1 MSSPPVTAENLI
13 QNAIEKLVLLDVVRD
28 SLGLSIPID
37 LHRLNL
43 PVDLIRP
50 RTPHNEATPIL
61 FLSAA
66 PTRPPSSLPPPHDI
80 TLRTSV
86 AEYLGSGRTGLVY
99 ILSDPVLSDP
109 NNKLPEL
116 VFKFPR
122 SHRCADIYR
131 ESWFYEEMERL
142 QGVAIPR
149 CYERLGCRLPIGKPI
164 PADVREDLHTL
175 IAEIGYLAILNSQ
188 DIRHANILEAP
199 QHPPGLASIS
209 SPFTHRTHG
218 WRIIDFKMTA
228 KSMMTPTALRQAHKS
243 MLRPILDGL
252 EKGYYAWESPF

>member
-1 MSSPPVTAENLI
+1 M
-13 QNAIEKLVLLDVVRD
+13 RD

-131 ESWFYEEMERL
+131 ESWFYEGMERL

-149 CYERLGCRLPIGKPI
+149 CYGLFEADLPVGCAVRLPDGRTLLAHEEFESPDASVDDLPHPDILKPRSTRNKIFVLVLERLGGRLPIGKPI
-164 PADVREDLHTL
+164 PADVRYVTQLQL
-175 IAEIGYLAILNSQ
+175 LG
-188 DIRHANILEAP
+188 
-199 QHPPGLASIS
+199 
-209 SPFTHRTHG
+209 
-218 WRIIDFKMTA
+218 
-228 KSMMTPTALRQAHKS
+228 ALRF
-243 MLRPILDGL
+243 IYNG
-252 EKGYYAWESPF
+252 